1 MPADPDI
8 TLRPSP
14 ARVAGATV
22 LALALGGIGF
32 VMFYFGGI
40 RSGAV
45 VPLVLGLMTVLLAAW
60 LEPDVRLRPRWQPV
74 GILGRLRT

>member
-1 MPADPDI
+1 M
-8 TLRPSP
+8 
-14 ARVAGATV
+14 

-60 LEPDVRLRPRWQPV
+60 LEPDVRLRQAPPAFSVVFGRKVVPV
-74 GILGRLRT
+74 SEIAMARY